1 MPAFETSWTT
11 AWTALGAQGDGLAE
25 YRALLARYAEP
36 HRAYHTR
43 QHLAECLALF
53 EQYRSLAQ
61 QPAEVCLALWYH
73 DAIYDIPASDNEAR
87 SAALAATE
95 LAAAGVPANA
105 VARIR
110 ELILATRH
118 AAAPAGPDAALLV
131 DIDLAILGADPARF
145 AEYESQIR
153 AEYHAVPE
161 ALFRSKRREI
171 LQTFLDRPQLFCCPA
186 LAARFEDAAR
196 ANLRRALA

>member
-11 AWTALGAQGDGLAE
+11 AWTALGAQADGLAE

-53 EQYRSLAQ
+53 EEYRSLAQ

-73 DAIYDIPASDNEAR
+73 DAIYDIPASDNETR

-95 LAAAGVPANA
+95 LAAAGIAANP

-145 AEYESQIR
+145 AEYEAQIR
-153 AEYHAVPE
+153 REYQAVPE